1 MKHVLI
7 LLLSVILISSLNA
20 QNTTDKGLSSI
31 CARSVEAPL
40 EFLASDW
47 TEGREVGTRG
57 EYMSGDYISSI
68 FKLINIK
75 PLGDIAFKKISRED
89 QLKGKKAESYRSY
102 FQNFDLLTGPREA
115 EKELHMIIK
124 TNYSSINKKLIN
136 GTDYLMSDNPG
147 SMQIEGP
154 VVFLGYGI
162 KNKDLKC
169 DPYSQLNLKGKIVF
183 IISGFAGINDT
194 LSSNYKAIKNGEKF
208 SVGKIE
214 REKIENARKA
224 GALAVIR
231 YNPYKRL
238 HPEKVSNLPMYYDN
252 EFYEGD
258 KKQDDFYLKEIALPN
273 WDNKEEIPL
282 IQISKAMVES
292 LLEDYNKTLTPMLK
306 SDFIMSTYKALELPG
321 ISFNLK
327 IKKDQE
333 VIRARNVLGY
343 IEGKNPKEAIVIG
356 GHYDHVGKYNGFTFN
371 GADDNASG
379 TAGMMALARA
389 FMERGEKPSRT
400 IIFAAWTGEEQGLW
414 GSSYFVKNIPD
425 SLKIILNINLDMI
438 SRTSVKDNTGHYLSM
453 DYTKGNE
460 QFEQIFKNINKTNNF
475 SLNIEY
481 RSEKQPTGG
490 SDFAPFAAEGIPV
503 ISLFTGLH
511 KDYHMPND
519 EIESMDIDKM
529 VEIIKLAYLG
539 LSDILKQ

>member
-7 LLLSVILISSLNA
+7 SLLFIILLSSVNA
-20 QNTTDKGLSSI
+20 QSTSDKGLISI
-31 CARSVEAPL
+31 CARSVEGPL

-47 TEGREVGTRG
+47 TEGREVGTKG
-57 EYMSGDYISSI
+57 EYMSADYISSI

-75 PLGDIAFKKISRED
+75 PLGDIALKKISREE

-115 EKELHMIIK
+115 EKELQMTVQ
-124 TNYSSINKKLIN
+124 TNYSTISRKLIN
-136 GTDYLMSDNPG
+136 GTDYLMSDNPQT
-147 SMQIEGP
+147 MQLEGP
-154 VVFLGYGI
+154 VVFLGFGI

-169 DPYSQLNLKGKIVF
+169 DPFSQLNLKGKIVF
-183 IISGFAGINDT
+183 IISGFPGINDT
-194 LSSNYKAIKNGEKF
+194 LSNNYKAIKTGEKF
-208 SVGKIE
+208 SVAKLE
-214 REKIENARKA
+214 KEKIENCRKA

-231 YNPYKRL
+231 YNPYKEL
-238 HPEKVSNLPMYYDN
+238 HQEKVSNLPMFYDN
-252 EFYEGD
+252 EYYEGD
-258 KKQDDFYLKEIALPN
+258 KKQDDFYLKEITLPN
-273 WDNKEEIPL
+273 RENKDVIPL
-282 IQISKAMVES
+282 IQISKVMAES
-292 LLEDYNKTLTPMLK
+292 LLGDYDKNLPAMLK
-306 SDFIMSTYKALELPG
+306 SDFSMSSLKASELQG

-343 IEGKNPKEAIVIG
+343 IEGKNTREAIVIG
-356 GHYDHVGKYNGFTFN
+356 GHYDHVGKYNGFIFN

-379 TAGMMALARA
+379 TAGMMALAKA
-389 FMERGEKPSRT
+389 FIEKGEKPSRT

-438 SRTSVKDNTGHYLSM
+438 SRTSIKDNTGQYLSM
-453 DYTKGNE
+453 DYTKGYE
-460 QFEQIFKNINKTNNF
+460 QFEQIFRNINKTNNF

-519 EIESMDIDKM
+519 EIELLNIDKM
-529 VEIIKLAYLG
+529 VEIIKLTYLG

>member
-1 MKHVLI
+1 MKHVISLF
-7 LLLSVILISSLNA
+7 LSVVLISSLNA
-20 QNTTDKGLSSI
+20 QTITDKGLSSI
-31 CARSVEAPL
+31 CVQSVEAPL
-40 EFLASDW
+40 EFLASEW

-57 EYMSGDYISSI
+57 EYMSADYISGF
-68 FKLINIK
+68 FKLFNIK
-75 PLGDIAFKKISRED
+75 PLGDFAVKKISREE
-89 QLKGKKAESYRSY
+89 QLKGRKAESYRSY

-115 EKELHMIIK
+115 EKELHVIIK
-124 TNYSSINKKLIN
+124 TNYSSIDKKLVN

-147 SMQIEGP
+147 TMQIEGP

-162 KNKDLKC
+162 TNKELKC
-169 DPYSQLNLKGKIVF
+169 DPFSKLNLKGKIVF
-183 IISGFAGINDT
+183 IISGFAGIDDT
-194 LSSNYKAIKNGEKF
+194 LSANYKVVNGDEKF

-214 REKIENARKA
+214 TEKIENARKA

-238 HPEKVSNLPMYYDN
+238 HSEKVSNLPIYYDN

-258 KKQDDFYLKEIALPN
+258 KEQDDFYLKEIALPN

-282 IQISKAMVES
+282 IQISKAMAELLLGDNKKALPQMLES
-292 LLEDYNKTLTPMLK
+292 GFN
-306 SDFIMSTYKALELPG
+306 MSTFKPLELPD
-321 ISFNLK
+321 ITINLK

-343 IEGKNPKEAIVIG
+343 IEGKNPNEAIVIG
-356 GHYDHVGKYNGFTFN
+356 SHYDHVGKYNGFSFN

-414 GSSYFVKNIPD
+414 GSRYFVKNIPD
-425 SLKIILNINLDMI
+425 SLKIVLNVNLDMI
-438 SRTSVKDNTGHYLSM
+438 SRTSIKDSTGHYLSM
-453 DYTKGNE
+453 DYTRGYE
-460 QFEQIFKNINKTNNF
+460 QFEQIFRNINNNNNLT
-475 SLNIEY
+475 LNIEY
-481 RSEKQPTGG
+481 KSEKQPTGG
-490 SDFAPFAAEGIPV
+490 SDYAPFAAEGVPV

-519 EIESMDIDKM
+519 EIEFVNIDKM
-529 VEIIKLAYLG
+529 VEIIKLTYLG
-539 LSDILKQ
+539 LNEILKQ

>member
-1 MKHVLI
+1 MKHVII

-20 QNTTDKGLSSI
+20 QTITDKGLSSI
-31 CARSVEAPL
+31 CVRSVEAPL

-57 EYMSGDYISSI
+57 EYMSADYISSF
-68 FKLINIK
+68 FKLFNIK
-75 PLGDIAFKKISRED
+75 PLGDFAVKKISREE
-89 QLKGKKAESYRSY
+89 QLKGRKAESYSSY

-115 EKELHMIIK
+115 EKELHVIIK
-124 TNYSSINKKLIN
+124 TNYSSIDKKLVN

-147 SMQIEGP
+147 TMQIEGP

-162 KNKDLKC
+162 TNKDLKC
-169 DPYSQLNLKGKIVF
+169 DPFSKLNLKGKIIFV
-183 IISGFAGINDT
+183 ISGFAGIDDT
-194 LSSNYKAIKNGEKF
+194 LSANYKAVSSDEKF
-208 SVGKIE
+208 SASKIE

-231 YNPYKRL
+231 YNPSKRL
-238 HPEKVSNLPMYYDN
+238 QPDKVSNLPMYYDN

-258 KKQDDFYLKEIALPN
+258 KKQDDFYLKEIELPN
-273 WDNKEEIPL
+273 WDSKTNIPL
-282 IQISKAMVES
+282 IQISKAMAES
-292 LLEDYNKTLTPMLK
+292 LLGDNNKALPPMMK
-306 SDFIMSTYKALELPG
+306 SGFIMSTFKALELPG
-321 ISFNLK
+321 ITINLK

-343 IEGKNPKEAIVIG
+343 IEGINPKEAIVIG
-356 GHYDHVGKYNGFTFN
+356 SHYDHVGKYNGFTFN

-389 FMERGEKPSRT
+389 FIERGDKPSRT

-425 SLKIILNINLDMI
+425 SLKIVLNINLDMI
-438 SRTSVKDNTGHYLSM
+438 SRNSIKDNTGHYLSM
-453 DYTKGNE
+453 DYTKGYE
-460 QFEQIFKNINKTNNF
+460 QFEQIFRNVNKNNNF

-481 RSEKQPTGG
+481 KSEKQPTGG
-490 SDFAPFAAEGIPV
+490 SDYTPFAAEGIPV
-503 ISLFTGLH
+503 IALFTGLH

-519 EIESMDIDKM
+519 EIEFVNIDKM
-529 VEIIKLAYLG
+529 VEIIKLTYLG
-539 LSDILKQ
+539 LNEILKQ